1 MPAKMKRRRMVKKKI
16 LVIDDEKEFTD
27 LIKMSLGARKKYE
40 VRAEN
45 KSANALDT
53 VREFKPDL
61 ILLDIMMPDD
71 ISGDEVARRIR
82 DDEEFKNIPIVFL
95 TAVLTEKEVA
105 ERDNVI
111 GGYSFMAKP
120 IKIKELIEHIEKKL
134 A

>member
-1 MPAKMKRRRMVKKKI
+1 MAKKRI
-16 LVIDDEKEFTD
+16 LVVDDEKDFTI
-27 LIKMSLGARKKYE
+27 LIKTTLESTGKYE
-40 VRAEN
+40 VEKQN
-45 KSANALDT
+45 NASMALYS
-53 VREFKPDL
+53 VRTFKPDL

-82 DDEEFKNIPIVFL
+82 DDEEIKNIPIVFL

-105 ERDNVI
+105 ERHDVI

>member
-1 MPAKMKRRRMVKKKI
+1 MAKKRI
-16 LVIDDEKEFTD
+16 LVVDDEKDFTI
-27 LIKMSLGARKKYE
+27 LIKTALESTGKYE
-40 VRAEN
+40 VEKQN
-45 KSANALDT
+45 NASMALYS
-53 VREFKPDL
+53 VRTFRPDL

-82 DDEEFKNIPIVFL
+82 NDEEFKKTPIVFL

-105 ERDNVI
+105 ERDDVI

-120 IKIKELIEHIEKKL
+120 IKIKELIEYIEKKL